1 MSTIRARILAR
12 RLVYD
17 GWNRFE
23 VATIEE
29 ETSDGHLLRHER
41 EIIDHGDA
49 AVVLVCD
56 PERGMALLVRQ
67 LRPPLLAR
75 GLDPF
80 LLEACA
86 GIIDP
91 GETAEQCAV
100 REAQE
105 ELGVTPQ
112 RLRLV
117 QTIVPSAGT
126 LTERMHLF
134 LAEWSAGDP
143 SGAGGGNRHEGE
155 TIEVVEMPLADLF
168 AAARQGRI
176 EDAKTLVLVQALMLE
191 RQSGGAGAVS

>member
-1 MSTIRARILAR
+1 MTTASARIVAR
-12 RLVYD
+12 RLIYD

-23 VATIEE
+23 VATVEE
-29 ETSDGHLLRHER
+29 VTADGRVLRHER

-56 PERGMALLVRQ
+56 PRRETALLVRQ
-67 LRPPLLAR
+67 LRPPLLAK

-86 GIIDP
+86 GIVDP

-105 ELGVTPQ
+105 ELGITPQ

-155 TIEVVEMPLADLF
+155 TIEVVEMPLAELF

-176 EDAKTLVLVQALMLE
+176 EDAKTLVLVQALLLE
-191 RQSGGAGAVS
+191 RLDGG